1 MADSASESDSSS
13 IDGGPIMM
21 PPSPITREQLQKR
34 IESLQQQNRVLK
46 VELETYKLRVKG
58 LQEENRDL
66 KKASVIIQAKAEQ
79 EEEYISNTLLK
90 KIQALKKEKETLAH
104 HYEREEECLTNDLSR
119 KLTQLRQEKCRL
131 EQTLE
136 QEQECLVNRLM
147 RKIEKL
153 EAETLAK
160 QSNLEQLRRE
170 KVELENTLEQEQEA
184 LVNKLWKRMDKLEAE
199 KRMLQIKLDQPVS
212 DPASPRDI
220 SNGDTATNLSAH
232 IQTLR
237 QEVARLRQTLAISQQ
252 EHTQKMQKYAQEER
266 NIKEEN
272 MRLQRK
278 LQLEVERREALCR
291 HLSESE
297 SSLEMEEERH
307 FNEQV
312 LALRQHTVSPIPY
325 NPSPSQS
332 RPLSPGLASHIQTTS
347 SRLSDAL
354 LGAVSGVPPP
364 RCPACGQM
372 PSGSP
377 PAPPHRRPSERFVKP
392 AVPALSVNSL
402 PGGVAVPPPPVATV
416 VAQPASPMDTSVSKD

>member
-46 VELETYKLRVKG
+46 VELDTYKLRVKA
-58 LQEENRDL
+58 LQEENRTL
-66 KKASVIIQAKAEQ
+66 RQASVIIQAKAEQ
-79 EEEYISNTLLK
+79 EEEFISNTLLK

-104 HYEREEECLTNDLSR
+104 HYEQEEECLTNDLSR
-119 KLTQLRQEKCRL
+119 KLTQLRQEKCKL

-136 QEQECLVNRLM
+136 QEQECLVNKLM

-184 LVNKLWKRMDKLEAE
+184 LVNRLWKRMDKLEAE
-199 KRMLQIKLDQPVS
+199 KRSLQIKLDQPVS
-212 DPASPRDI
+212 DPASPRDM
-220 SNGDTATNLSAH
+220 SNGDTASNLSAH

-237 QEVARLRQTLAISQQ
+237 GEVTRLRTLLAHAQQ
-252 EHTQKMQKYAQEER
+252 EHTEKMERYVKEER
-266 NIKEEN
+266 QVREEN
-272 MRLQRK
+272 LRLQRK

-307 FNEQV
+307 YNEMASGV
-312 LALRQHTVSPIPY
+312 RTRTESSPGPF
-325 NPSPSQS
+325 NPSPVSS
-332 RPLSPGLASHIQTTS
+332 RPLSPGAVLGSGNREGRCCSCGTPYPSVSAFLAGS
-347 SRLSDAL
+347 S
-354 LGAVSGVPPP
+354 
-364 RCPACGQM
+364 
-372 PSGSP
+372 SP
-377 PAPPHRRPSERFVKP
+377 PAPTIVGAHGRNVQRNPERFIKP
-392 AVPALSVNSL
+392 AI
-402 PGGVAVPPPPVATV
+402 PPHYGAPP
-416 VAQPASPMDTSVSKD
+416 SPMDVSKS